1 MDMMQFTF
9 GLIIL
14 ACVGGLGFCIYVLS
28 QKNNH
33 G

>member
-1 MDMMQFTF
+1 MDMTQFTF

-14 ACVGGLGFCIYVLS
+14 AGFGGLGFCIYILS